1 MTEVQLGYKLNDFLF
16 SAGLGENSGKTDEDV
31 LSNAVSLE
39 VVVLTESNIENNE
52 IGKIKLFFDNNTIPK
67 YYKWTKDSDTTGK
80 WEVASSYKPKIEN
93 GVISLFKDSNGAV
106 YYYEMNNNVWSKK
119 TKNDY
124 ISYVANNKTHTSERA
139 QKSDNQYK
147 SEKLIEITQ
156 EHSGSD
162 ERFQNTLDQY
172 RKAYLDNINIT
183 LGIVGL
189 GILIFYH
196 YK

>member
-16 SAGLGENSGKTDEDV
+16 SAD
-31 LSNAVSLE
+31 
-39 VVVLTESNIENNE
+39 
-52 IGKIKLFFDNNTIPK
+52 F
-67 YYKWTKDSDTTGK
+67 
-80 WEVASSYKPKIEN
+80 
-93 GVISLFKDSNGAV
+93 
-106 YYYEMNNNVWSKK
+106 
-119 TKNDY
+119 KND
-124 ISYVANNKTHTSERA
+124 SEKA
-139 QKSDNQYK
+139 DVILNQYK
-147 SEKLIEITQ
+147 SKKLIEITQ

>member
-16 SAGLGENSGKTDEDV
+16 STDFNNSAKTDKDV

-39 VVVLTESNIENNE
+39 VVDPNESSIENNE
-52 IGKIKLFFDNNTIPK
+52 IGKIKLFFDNSTSTSKIPK
-67 YYKWTKDSDTTGK
+67 YYKWTKDSYTTGK

-93 GVISLFKDSNGAV
+93 GVISLFKDSDGDIHYFKWDGTAWINQQTD
-106 YYYEMNNNVWSKK
+106 K
-119 TKNDY
+119 TDF
-124 ISYVANNKTHTSERA
+124 
-139 QKSDNQYK
+139 NQYK

>member
-16 SAGLGENSGKTDEDV
+16 SADFKNSAKTDEDV

-39 VVVLTESNIENNE
+39 VVDMNDSSIENNE
-52 IGKIKLFFDNNTIPK
+52 IGKIKLFFDNSKIPK
-67 YYKWTKDSDTTGK
+67 YYKWTKVSDTTGR

-93 GVISLFKDSNGAV
+93 GVISLFKYQDNINYYKWNGTAWI
-106 YYYEMNNNVWSKK
+106 NVE
-119 TKNDY
+119 TND
-124 ISYVANNKTHTSERA
+124 ISGNTIF
-139 QKSDNQYK
+139 NQYK
-147 SEKLIEITQ
+147 SKKLIEITQ

>member
-1 MTEVQLGYKLNDFLF
+1 MTEVQLGYKLDDFLF
-16 SAGLGENSGKTDEDV
+16 SADSSRTDTKVITNKNGSE
-31 LSNAVSLE
+31 
-39 VVVLTESNIENNE
+39 
-52 IGKIKLFFDNNTIPK
+52 KLITNK
-67 YYKWTKDSDTTGK
+67 
-80 WEVASSYKPKIEN
+80 N
-93 GVISLFKDSNGAV
+93 G
-106 YYYEMNNNVWSKK
+106 
-119 TKNDY
+119 
-124 ISYVANNKTHTSERA
+124 
-139 QKSDNQYK
+139 
-147 SEKLIEITQ
+147 SEKLIEITK

>member
-16 SAGLGENSGKTDEDV
+16 SADNVFHDDKLKF
-31 LSNAVSLE
+31 NAQPLE
-39 VVVLTESNIENNE
+39 VVDPNESSIENNE
-52 IGKIKLFFDNNTIPK
+52 IGKIKLFFDTSTSKIPT
-67 YYKWTKDSDTTGK
+67 YYKWTKGSDTTGK
-80 WEVASSYKPKIEN
+80 WEVASSYNTEIEN
-93 GVISLFKDSNGAV
+93 GVISLFKDTDGAV
-106 YYYEMNNNVWSKK
+106 YYYEMNNNNVWSQK

-124 ISYVANNKTHTSERA
+124 ISYVANNKTHTSDNQE
-139 QKSDNQYK
+139 SDNQYK
-147 SEKLIEITQ
+147 SKKLIEITQ

-183 LGIVGL
+183 IGIVGL

>member
-16 SAGLGENSGKTDEDV
+16 STDFNTEKTYEDV

-52 IGKIKLFFDNNTIPK
+52 IGKIKLFFDNSTSKIPK

-93 GVISLFKDSNGAV
+93 GVISLFKDSDGDIHYFKWDGKAWINQDTD
-106 YYYEMNNNVWSKK
+106 K
-119 TKNDY
+119 TDF
-124 ISYVANNKTHTSERA
+124 
-139 QKSDNQYK
+139 NQYK
-147 SEKLIEITQ
+147 SKKLIEITQ

>member
-16 SAGLGENSGKTDEDV
+16 YADSSTTDEDV
-31 LSNAVSLE
+31 ITNKN
-39 VVVLTESNIENNE
+39 ES
-52 IGKIKLFFDNNTIPK
+52 K
-67 YYKWTKDSDTTGK
+67 
-80 WEVASSYKPKIEN
+80 
-93 GVISLFKDSNGAV
+93 
-106 YYYEMNNNVWSKK
+106 
-119 TKNDY
+119 
-124 ISYVANNKTHTSERA
+124 
-139 QKSDNQYK
+139 
-147 SEKLIEITQ
+147 KLIEVTK

>member
-16 SAGLGENSGKTDEDV
+16 STDFNSAKTDEDV

-39 VVVLTESNIENNE
+39 VVDTNNSSIENNE
-52 IGKIKLFFDNNTIPK
+52 IGKIKLFFDNYTIPK
-67 YYKWTKDSDTTGK
+67 YYKWTKVSDTTGK

-93 GVISLFKDSNGAV
+93 GVISLFKDSNGDIHYFKWDGKAWIN
-106 YYYEMNNNVWSKK
+106 EN
-119 TKNDY
+119 
-124 ISYVANNKTHTSERA
+124 INKTDFN
-139 QKSDNQYK
+139 KYK
-147 SEKLIEITQ
+147 SKKLIEITQ

>member
-16 SAGLGENSGKTDEDV
+16 STDFKGDSEKTDEDV

-52 IGKIKLFFDNNTIPK
+52 IGKIKLFFDDNTNSKKPT
-67 YYKWTKDSDTTGK
+67 YYKWTIQSDEKKGK

-93 GVISLFKDSNGAV
+93 GVISLFKDSNGDIHYFKWDGTVSAWI
-106 YYYEMNNNVWSKK
+106 NVE
-119 TKNDY
+119 TND
-124 ISYVANNKTHTSERA
+124 ISGNTIF
-139 QKSDNQYK
+139 NQYK
-147 SEKLIEITQ
+147 SKKLIEVTK

>member
-16 SAGLGENSGKTDEDV
+16 SADFKNSAKTDEDV

-39 VVVLTESNIENNE
+39 VVDMNNSSIENNE
-52 IGKIKLFFDNNTIPK
+52 IGKIKLFFDDDNSKIPT
-67 YYKWTKDSDTTGK
+67 YYKWTKVNKTEGK

-93 GVISLFKDSNGAV
+93 GVISLFKDSDGDIHYFKWNGTAWI
-106 YYYEMNNNVWSKK
+106 NVE
-119 TKNDY
+119 TND
-124 ISYVANNKTHTSERA
+124 ISGNTIF
-139 QKSDNQYK
+139 NQYK

>member
-16 SAGLGENSGKTDEDV
+16 STDFNSAKTDEDV

-39 VVVLTESNIENNE
+39 VVDTNNSSIENNE
-52 IGKIKLFFDNNTIPK
+52 IGKIKLFFDVDTNYKKPT
-67 YYKWTKDSDTTGK
+67 YYKWTIIDNDNSEGK

-93 GVISLFKDSNGAV
+93 GVISLFKYQDNINYYKWNGTAWI
-106 YYYEMNNNVWSKK
+106 NVETS
-119 TKNDY
+119 D
-124 ISYVANNKTHTSERA
+124 ISGNTIF
-139 QKSDNQYK
+139 NQYK
-147 SEKLIEITQ
+147 SKKLIEITQ

>member
-16 SAGLGENSGKTDEDV
+16 STDFNSTKTDEDV

-39 VVVLTESNIENNE
+39 VVDMNNSSIENNE
-52 IGKIKLFFDNNTIPK
+52 IGKIKLFFDTSTSKIPT
-67 YYKWTKDSDTTGK
+67 YYKWTKVDNTQGK

-93 GVISLFKDSNGAV
+93 GVISLFKDSDGYINYYKWNGTAWI
-106 YYYEMNNNVWSKK
+106 NQDTDK
-119 TKNDY
+119 TDF
-124 ISYVANNKTHTSERA
+124 
-139 QKSDNQYK
+139 NQYK
-147 SEKLIEITQ
+147 SKKLIEITQ

>member
-16 SAGLGENSGKTDEDV
+16 SADSSRKD
-31 LSNAVSLE
+31 
-39 VVVLTESNIENNE
+39 
-52 IGKIKLFFDNNTIPK
+52 
-67 YYKWTKDSDTTGK
+67 TKVITNK
-80 WEVASSYKPKIEN
+80 N
-93 GVISLFKDSNGAV
+93 G
-106 YYYEMNNNVWSKK
+106 
-119 TKNDY
+119 
-124 ISYVANNKTHTSERA
+124 
-139 QKSDNQYK
+139 
-147 SEKLIEITQ
+147 SEKLIEITK

>member
-16 SAGLGENSGKTDEDV
+16 SAGFGENSGKTDEDV
-31 LSNAVSLE
+31 LSNDVSLE
-39 VVVLTESNIENNE
+39 VVDLNDSSIENNE
-52 IGKIKLFFDNNTIPK
+52 NVKIKLFFDTSSSSKIPT
-67 YYKWTKDSDTTGK
+67 YYKWTKVEDTTGK

-93 GVISLFKDSNGAV
+93 GVISLFKDSNGDIHYFKWDGTAWI
-106 YYYEMNNNVWSKK
+106 NVE
-119 TKNDY
+119 TND
-124 ISYVANNKTHTSERA
+124 ISGNTIF
-139 QKSDNQYK
+139 NQYK

>member
-16 SAGLGENSGKTDEDV
+16 SAGFGKNSGKTDEDV

-39 VVVLTESNIENNE
+39 VVDTNNSSIENNE
-52 IGKIKLFFDNNTIPK
+52 IGKIKLFFDNGNNKTPT
-67 YYKWTKDSDTTGK
+67 YYKWTIDNNDSSEGK
-80 WEVASSYKPKIEN
+80 WVVASSYKPKIEN
-93 GVISLFKDSNGAV
+93 GVISLFKYQDNINYYKWNGTAWI
-106 YYYEMNNNVWSKK
+106 NQDTDK
-119 TKNDY
+119 TDF
-124 ISYVANNKTHTSERA
+124 
-139 QKSDNQYK
+139 NQYK
-147 SEKLIEITQ
+147 SKKLIEITQ